1 MNLSYI
7 PLQEYRRKWIFN
19 HNEIPVSDEDK
30 SIIKPLTEQSAML
43 VWNTFISKKSIRPDL
58 ISKGDWAARSN
69 SWKKEGLWQAAWDSE
84 ESALPEPI
92 LESIDWED
100 DTPIFFC
107 YEKYQVI
114 ETTWAVFQRNWKC
127 FLFFDDGP
135 LLVSSA
141 EKQAIWFQQNGE
153 FQLGIRS

>member
-7 PLQEYRRKWIFN
+7 PLTEYRRKWIFN
-19 HNEIPVSDEDK
+19 HNEIPVSDDDK
-30 SIIKPLTEQSAML
+30 NEIKPLTEKSAML
-43 VWNTFISKKSIRPDL
+43 IWNKLISNKSIRPDL

-69 SWKKEGLWQAAWDSE
+69 SWKKEGLWQSAWDCDE
-84 ESALPEPI
+84 PQLPEPI
-92 LESIDWED
+92 PESIEWND
-100 DTPIFFC
+100 DVIVYFC

-114 ETTWAVFQRNWKC
+114 ETTWEVFKRNWKC

-135 LLVSSA
+135 LLVSA
-141 EKQAIWFQQNGE
+141 QEKQAIWFQQNGE